1 MKKGRDTFTFQLKE
15 PDKAQALINEWLQA
29 YNFTATNLKG
39 ETCYMRNDPI
49 MGHVFFN
56 YQIQGNQLTLWI
68 WQRNITK
75 KEVSIYNFNAIGG
88 FYRDIMNQLLEKIS
102 AISINQAPGTA
113 PVQNGANMNSQ
124 INNSGVSNYNGN
136 FRDLSNKTDEKLC
149 IVGFIMALANTGLV
163 LLGDSIAL
171 GGLGYVIL
179 FICAARGLKTQKRN
193 LAIATIILGIVS
205 LVIFIFKIIAI
216 ATE

>member
-29 YNFTATNLKG
+29 YNFTVANLKD
-39 ETCYMRNDPI
+39 EPCYTRIDALT
-49 MGHVFFN
+49 GCAFFN
-56 YQIQGNQLTLWI
+56 YQIQGSQLTLWI
-68 WQRNITK
+68 WQRTTK
-75 KEVSIYNFNAIGG
+75 DVSVYRSNFIGG

-124 INNSGVSNYNGN
+124 INNSGASNSNGN